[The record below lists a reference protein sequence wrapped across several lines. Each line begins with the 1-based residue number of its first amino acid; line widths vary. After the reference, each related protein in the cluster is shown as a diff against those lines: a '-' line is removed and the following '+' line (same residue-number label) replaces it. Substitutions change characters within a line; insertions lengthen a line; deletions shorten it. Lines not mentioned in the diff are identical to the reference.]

1 MTMRGAPRGDVA
13 QRLLDRR
20 LGAAVERAG
29 RLVEDQDR
37 RVLEQGAGDG
47 DALLLAARKLEA
59 ALADHRRHS
68 RRAGSAMKS
77 WIAAPRAAASISA
90 WVAPSLP

>member
-1 MTMRGAPRGDVA
+1 MTMQVRRCGDVVE
-13 QRLLDRR
+13 RLLDRR

-47 DALLLAARKLEA
+47 DALLLAAGELEA
-59 ALADHRRHS
+59 ALADHRLVAVGQLHDEGVD
-68 RRAGSAMKS
+68 RRA
-77 WIAAPRAAASISA
+77 PRGGLDLRLA
-90 WVAPSLP
+90 APSLP